1 MRLGGCSGRRARSGH
16 QGRPCEA
23 HQSTTRV
30 KRPQDQL
37 QVEAPRG
44 KTTLNSKS
52 SSKQYVVKAKANE
65 TELQE
70 DLHEHPTS
78 ETHLHSVL
86 RRRRVYDSA
95 ETSMGRKRRQQSR
108 SAVSAVPASS
118 ESPTRMARVAVSDD
132 VWADFRAAIGRR
144 PISKVLGELVE
155 REVQRYRSRRL
166 RDGELDARELVDA
179 LERARMQQADL
190 DAILRRLEALRRS

>member
-1 MRLGGCSGRRARSGH
+1 
-16 QGRPCEA
+16 
-23 HQSTTRV
+23 
-30 KRPQDQL
+30 
-37 QVEAPRG
+37 
-44 KTTLNSKS
+44 
-52 SSKQYVVKAKANE
+52 
-65 TELQE
+65 
-70 DLHEHPTS
+70 
-78 ETHLHSVL
+78 
-86 RRRRVYDSA
+86 
-95 ETSMGRKRRQQSR
+95 
-108 SAVSAVPASS
+108 
-118 ESPTRMARVAVSDD
+118 MARVAVSDD